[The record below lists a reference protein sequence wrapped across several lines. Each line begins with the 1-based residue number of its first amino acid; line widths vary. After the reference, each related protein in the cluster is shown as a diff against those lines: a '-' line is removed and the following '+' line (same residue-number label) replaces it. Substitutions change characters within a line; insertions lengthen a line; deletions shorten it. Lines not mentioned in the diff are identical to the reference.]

1 MIRISLF
8 ETVRSQRGQLL
19 TAELFNS
26 ITGDLRIKQICA
38 KIAEEPDHE
47 KQQELKKGLP
57 VATWQAYFEGQRK
70 NELAQPSSLFMLDVD
85 AVDNPYRLWC
95 SILPRHEELGILL
108 AHQTPSTHGLR
119 LVCQCRPEF
128 TTIDECQQWLSAA
141 IGVQHDPACK
151 DWARTSYLVPDEYIY
166 FIDAKKLFRDEPG
179 IVYEVKPCSGSTT
192 PNTQETAGQ
201 TRHERQ
207 GGHQN
212 EEEGKQPSATV
223 NHPLTTFKG
232 LSLKDI
238 AHEWLILTGGEPV
251 MGERNTRLHNL
262 AHALRYITD
271 FDEAILLAVIPNYG
285 LSESEMRNLIHS
297 ACIAPRST
305 TLPQTL
311 EQVLQKLQRKDDD
324 THHPIVNYQLP
335 TDEALPPLPPLI
347 KETVKSFP
355 DDFKKAAILCQL
367 PALGAL
373 GSKLRAEYLDG
384 RMHSPSFQVSFE
396 APQANGKSLI
406 TELANQLIE
415 PIVKRDTGNRKMEA
429 TFTEK
434 VLEAKQK
441 DKQDKLGPR
450 PKGIVRVIPATIS
463 VTKLLMRMDNSQG
476 LHLICVAPE
485 IDEVTHAIK
494 REFANYSSLLR
505 VAFDNEVYGQDYA
518 SDNSFS
524 GMVNVYFNTLF
535 CGTPK
540 SMRKLYPDVEN
551 GLVSRVLFVT
561 VPDQFGK
568 PMPMRSKLTAKEQE
582 EIDQQ
587 VARLDA
593 ISFAEGTVQND
604 HVMDMG
610 FLNKVMDSWI
620 AEQREEAMRT
630 NDRTRDTFCRRA
642 AVVGFRAGMLA
653 WFLYGEKDTRSN
665 RKRTTE
671 FARWVATQM
680 LNQHLLRFQIDDNVS
695 NTNRWIEAY
704 KLLDDE
710 FTRDDVERAL
720 RITGTSTPLKKVISM
735 WQLGNSIKAIE
746 ADKSPSGQLQT
757 VRFRKAGR

>member
-19 TAELFNS
+19 TADLFNS
-26 ITGDLRIKQICA
+26 ITSDLRIKQICA

-47 KQQELKKGLP
+47 KQQELKKDLP
-57 VATWQAYFEGQRK
+57 VVTWQAYFEGQRK

-85 AVDNPYRLWC
+85 DVDNPYQLWS

-108 AHQTPSTHGLR
+108 AHQTPSTQGLR

-128 TTIDECQQWLSAA
+128 TTINECQQWLSDE
-141 IGVQHDPACK
+141 IGVKHDPACK
-151 DWARTSYLVPDEYIY
+151 DWARASYLVPDEYIY
-166 FIDAKKLFRDEPG
+166 FIDAKGLFRDEPG
-179 IVYEVKPCSGSTT
+179 CVYEVKASGTT
-192 PNTQETAGQ
+192 PKAKEIAGQ
-201 TRHERQ
+201 AH
-207 GGHQN
+207 N
-212 EEEGKQPSATV
+212 DGKRVDDSSRNDDSKRVDEANAQ
-223 NHPLTTFKG
+223 LTTFKG
-232 LSLKDI
+232 LPLKDI
-238 AHEWLILTGGEPV
+238 AHQWLMLTGGEPV

-271 FDEAILLAVIPNYG
+271 FDEASLLEVIPNYG
-285 LSESEMRNLIHS
+285 LPESEMRSLIHS

-429 TFTEK
+429 VFTEK

-582 EIDQQ
+582 EIDRQ
-587 VARLDA
+587 VTRLDA
-593 ISFAEGTVQND
+593 ISYADGTVQED
-604 HVMDMG
+604 YVMDMG

-620 AEQREEAMRT
+620 AEQREEAMRA
-630 NDRTRDTFCRRA
+630 NDRTRDAFCRRA

-653 WFLYGEKDTRSN
+653 WFLYGEKDTRNN

-757 VRFRKAGR
+757 VRFRKVKG